1 MTAFLSPS
9 PLPARA
15 ALAAG
20 VAARF
25 FYWSGRSGR
34 RYLFSCTAGARI
46 GDFEEGV
53 AMAVSGESIVWMGEV
68 TALARMPLESAPRRA
83 AIFLHLLAGSAEERR
98 VVIEDLQPRREG
110 YFQMAEY
117 RRARPERSVAFAELP
132 SSACA

>member
-1 MTAFLSPS
+1 MTASVSFS

-20 VAARF
+20 VATQF

-46 GDFEEGV
+46 ADFEEGV
-53 AMAVSGESIVWMGEV
+53 AMAVGGESIVWVGEV

-83 AIFLHLLAGSAEERR
+83 AIFLHLLAGTEEERR
-98 VVIEDLQPRREG
+98 AVIDDLQPRRDG
-110 YFQMAEY
+110 CFQIADY
-117 RRARPERSVAFAELP
+117 RRTRPESRLAFAELP